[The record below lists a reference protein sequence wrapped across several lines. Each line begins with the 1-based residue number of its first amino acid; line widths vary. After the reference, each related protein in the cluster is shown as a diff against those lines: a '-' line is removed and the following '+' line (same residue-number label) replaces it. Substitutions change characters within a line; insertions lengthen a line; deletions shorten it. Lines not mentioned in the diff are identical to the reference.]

1 MTIRQ
6 DNAKPSSRPPRPR
19 VLHVGPLP
27 PPFGGIA
34 TYVEEFLRSAVIEA
48 FDVQNI
54 RSDVVNKLTASGMRR
69 QALNLVNGL
78 LLCAVFCWSLVR
90 VRPMIVHVQ
99 TSSFTGFYEKSLLA
113 LLGRLAGRKV
123 IMHPQGGSFGV
134 FYEQSP
140 RALQRLILACLN
152 LAHCVVANSRQMRQT
167 FLDIGVPAERTT
179 VVENAVFVPSTS
191 VWETCGAGRPGPDR
205 PEARI
210 TVLFLNRINA
220 QKGAIELVEA
230 ARQLRARCPEVRFR
244 IVGPED
250 PGSQP
255 LGSQIDSETLRERIE
270 LTGPIPEEAKDAAF
284 RTADVYV
291 LPSHVEGMPIGLLEA
306 MSYGLPCIAT
316 PVGGVPSVIEDGANG
331 LLVPVGDSDALA
343 GAIEKLAADPGLRRR
358 LGRNARQTVEKR
370 FNWQTR
376 AAEIIDLYNDLL

>member
-1 MTIRQ
+1 MTIGQ
-6 DNAKPSSRPPRPR
+6 AKARPSSPPARPR

-27 PPFGGIA
+27 PPFGGMA
-34 TYVEEFLRSAVIEA
+34 TYVERFLRSAVVEA
-48 FDVQNI
+48 FDVRHV
-54 RSDVVNKLTASGMRR
+54 RSDQIGKYGASGARR
-69 QALNLVNGL
+69 RVMNLLNALA
-78 LLCAVFCWSLVR
+78 LCTVFCWSLVR
-90 VRPMIVHVQ
+90 VRPAIVHVQ

-123 IMHPQGGSFGV
+123 IMHPQGGGFGA

-140 RALQRLILACLN
+140 RVLQRLILACLN
-152 LAHCVVANSRQMRQT
+152 LNHRVVANSRQMRQT

-179 VVENAVFVPSTS
+179 VVENAVFVPPTS
-191 VWETCGAGRPGPDR
+191 IWETCDAGCPGPDR
-205 PEARI
+205 SEARI
-210 TVLFLNRINA
+210 TVLFLNRVDA

-230 ARQLRARCPEVRFR
+230 ARELRDRCPEARFR

-255 LGSQIDSETLRERIE
+255 LGKHIDSETLRERIE
-270 LTGPIPEEAKDAAF
+270 LTGPVPEEAKDAAF

-291 LPSHVEGMPIGLLEA
+291 LPSHVEGMPMGLLEA

-358 LGRNARQTVEKR
+358 LGVNARQTVEKR

-376 AAEIIDLYNDLL
+376 AAEIIDLYNGLL